1 MMAATLAN
9 KCANPV
15 TVEMVLDF
23 RYIKDVL
30 TVMFTCGLYDHAG
43 ERALRLAL
51 PAKSESE
58 PPTKMAQNEAAPE
71 RNILSITTEE
81 LNGGI
86 TKVTLDGRLDVDG
99 AAAVDSKMN
108 AIAGL
113 HKAVLVDLQKVSYL
127 GSSGLRALL
136 APARTIKSHGGKMVI
151 FGANEF
157 VEKVLKTSGTD
168 TLIPVHSELARAL
181 AALE

>member
-1 MMAATLAN
+1 MMPATLAN
-9 KCANPV
+9 TGANPV
-15 TVEMVLDF
+15 TGEMVFDF

-30 TVMFTCGLYDHAG
+30 TVMFTCGLTTMLANG
-43 ERALRLAL
+43 PCASAFPPRA
-51 PAKSESE
+51 ESE

-181 AALE
+181 AALK